1 MTRLITLLCLLLSGT
16 ITLHAQT
23 VGTPTPLSLSGGLE
37 TLSLDF
43 TNNDY
48 ELILYAGQ
56 TDAADTT
63 VTYAYTVSSGST
75 LGFSTPPPH
84 ILPVSHRDH
93 FEHVLRQKERA
104 FAKRIQQTGWVPAAP
119 KISQHQQ
126 VGGTRT
132 FTFGKFGGVT
142 TDQTVTATLI
152 AENSRAMAYLDNALP
167 TSAKN
172 VSTVQIETMLN
183 EFSNSTF
190 DIITNMYG
198 APSDIDNDNKVIF
211 LFTHLVDQVGGV
223 AGFYSSGS
231 LFAKDRGGDGN
242 LADMMFISPTRE
254 VASYK
259 SLLAH
264 EFQHLINFNQHVLV
278 ANGDAEETWLNEGL
292 SHVAE
297 DLVDGHIDG
306 GNTDLVSDFMSAPN
320 RYALTGDAS
329 LNSGIRGAAYL
340 FVRGLMESFGSDVPG
355 RLVKTN
361 KVNIANVENISG
373 QSFDDVYRTF
383 TSRLFLSGN
392 NLNTDAT
399 LNYSFQFFTEPQTN
413 QRSLPVPTEQKID
426 AQTTS
431 VTGTVRPAASTF
443 IRLTGTGTQ
452 TIQIQTDLS
461 GNFHGT
467 YIALPK
473 NFVPALS
480 LSVNFFQN
488 ITLDAPFSAVYTTG
502 QNVTFSGSVSD
513 PSITQILLTYEPRD
527 PSQEEIRFSIDVS
540 GGRFNQSVIFA
551 PSQAGEYTLAV
562 FAGQQGAQL
571 PQVGRFPGAIV
582 TAGEGQ
588 VSLPTDFFNGVTL
601 STALPGQYQAGQ
613 GASLV
618 GQTTDSTIEV
628 LLLVFTSKSDGSTI
642 RIQTTV
648 SNGAFRKGFIFTP
661 EQAGTYDLDLFG
673 GPAGGSVPHL
683 GGFSPIIVTSTG
695 NEATNLP
702 VDIFD
707 NVVLSSPLNTTFIA
721 GQTRQVSGT
730 VSDASI
736 TQVAISFAP
745 SSGGSAIDNFINV
758 NNGQFT
764 SDISFTSTQAGQYEM
779 ILFGG
784 PAGQSLASLGRF
796 TPINVVSARPAIT
809 LAATSLTWSDV
820 SSGENQSQS
829 LSMTNTGSETL
840 TITGFVTEAPFSVSP
855 STLSI
860 APGETGTA
868 SVIFA
873 PTSGGTHSGT
883 LQVLSNDP
891 DRGTQLVSLS
901 GTAIAVPQPTIALR
915 QSTLTWSNV
924 TVGQTQVQT
933 LTFVNTGDT
942 SLTVTASINN
952 DAFTLST
959 TTFSVAVNDS
969 TDLTVTFSPTAAGD
983 VTGIV
988 TLTTNDKNNPSLQIT
1003 LAGTAT
1009 EETPTQPAFT
1019 VSLDLDSA
1027 AENQNLST
1035 LTTTENKSLSIQ
1047 IWGDG
1052 IQGAVGFGAR
1062 FEYDATQITF
1072 DKFEVGSALSG
1083 GTSPGDELGEGSVV
1097 VSAAILGGTIDTT
1110 AGLLGTV
1117 HFQTNTGFSG
1127 TDIQFKSIQL
1137 SRNGIFE
1144 TVESNTSLQLALGA
1158 TAPTPDFNGD
1168 GNVGFADFL
1177 AFAGAFGST
1186 SSSPNFDSKF
1196 DLSGD
1201 GSVGFPDFLIFAA
1214 AFGKPA

>member
-1 MTRLITLLCLLLSGT
+1 
-16 ITLHAQT
+16 
-23 VGTPTPLSLSGGLE
+23 
-37 TLSLDF
+37 
-43 TNNDY
+43 
-48 ELILYAGQ
+48 
-56 TDAADTT
+56 
-63 VTYAYTVSSGST
+63 
-75 LGFSTPPPH
+75 
-84 ILPVSHRDH
+84 
-93 FEHVLRQKERA
+93 
-104 FAKRIQQTGWVPAAP
+104 PA
-119 KISQHQQ
+119 
-126 VGGTRT
+126 
-132 FTFGKFGGVT
+132 
-142 TDQTVTATLI
+142 
-152 AENSRAMAYLDNALP
+152 
-167 TSAKN
+167 SAKN
-172 VSTVQIETMLN
+172 ISTAQIETMLN
-183 EFSNSTF
+183 EFNTSTF
-190 DIITNMYG
+190 DIIANMYG
-198 APSDIDNDNKVIF
+198 APSDIDQDNKVIF

-231 LFAKDRGGDGN
+231 LFSKDRGGDGN
-242 LADMMFISPTRE
+242 IADMMFISPTRE
-254 VASYK
+254 SASYK

-264 EFQHLINFNQHVLV
+264 EFQHLVNFNQHVLV

-361 KVNIANVENISG
+361 KVNIANVENLSG
-373 QSFDDVYRTF
+373 QSFDDAYRTF

-392 NLNTDAT
+392 NLNTQAA
-399 LNYSFQFFTEPQTN
+399 LNYSFKYFTEPQTN

-431 VTGTVRPAASTF
+431 VSGTVRPAASTF
-443 IRLTGTGTQ
+443 IRLTGTGSQ
-452 TIQIQTDLS
+452 NIQIQTDLS
-461 GNFHGT
+461 GNFYGT

-473 NFVPALS
+473 SFVPALS

-488 ITLDAPFSAVYTTG
+488 LTLDAPFSAVYTTG
-502 QNVTFSGSVSD
+502 QNVTFSGSVND

-527 PSQEEIRFSIDVS
+527 PSGEEIRFSVGVS

-562 FAGQQGAQL
+562 FAGQQGGLL
-571 PQVGRFPGAIV
+571 PQVGRFPSAIV
-582 TAGEGQ
+582 SAGDGK
-588 VSLPTDFFNGVTL
+588 VSLPTDFFSGVTL

-613 GASLV
+613 GASLI

-628 LLLVFTSKSDGSTI
+628 LLLVFTSKTDGSTI
-642 RIQTTV
+642 RIQTSV

-683 GGFSPIIVTSTG
+683 GGFSPIVVTSTG
-695 NEATNLP
+695 SEDINLP

-707 NVVLSSPLNTTFIA
+707 NVVLSSPFNTTFIA
-721 GQTRQVSGT
+721 GQTRHVSGT

-745 SSGGSAIDNFINV
+745 TAGGSAIDNFINV
-758 NNGQFT
+758 NKGQFG
-764 SDISFTSTQAGQYEM
+764 SEVSFTGTQSGQYEM

-784 PAGQSLASLGRF
+784 QAGQSLPLLGRF

-809 LAATSLTWSDV
+809 LPTTSLAWSDV
-820 SSGENQSQS
+820 SEGETQTQA
-829 LSMTNTGSETL
+829 LSIINSGSETL
-840 TITGFVTEAPFSVSP
+840 NITGFVTEAPFSTSAN
-855 STLSI
+855 TLSI
-860 APGETGTA
+860 APGETGTTV
-868 SVIFA
+868 VIFS
-873 PTSGGTHSGT
+873 PTSGGTHTGT
-883 LQVLSNDP
+883 LQILSNDP
-891 DRGTQLVSLS
+891 DRGTQLLSLS
-901 GTAIAVPQPTIALR
+901 GTAITVLRPIITLR
-915 QSTLTWSNV
+915 QNALTWPTV
-924 TVGQTQVQT
+924 TIGQTQDQT
-933 LTFVNTGDT
+933 LTFVNTGEAN
-942 SLTVTASINN
+942 LTVTAAADNA
-952 DAFTLST
+952 AFTLTST
-959 TTFSVAVNDS
+959 TFTIAPKDS
-969 TDLTVTFSPTAAGD
+969 SSITVTFTPTAAGD
-983 VTGIV
+983 ITGTI
-988 TLTTNDKNNPSLQIT
+988 TLATNDKDNSSVQVT
-1003 LAGTAT
+1003 MTGTGGEA
-1009 EETPTQPAFT
+1009 TPTQPAFT

-1027 AENQNLST
+1027 AQNQNLST

-1052 IQGAVGFGAR
+1052 IQSAVGFGAR

-1072 DKFEVGSALSG
+1072 DKFEVGTALPG
-1083 GTSPGDELGEGSVV
+1083 GTSPGDELGEGFVV

-1110 AGLLGTV
+1110 AGLLGTLY
-1117 HFQTNTGFSG
+1117 FQTNAGFSG

-1137 SRNGIFE
+1137 SRNNIFE
-1144 TVESNTSLQLALGA
+1144 TLENNTSLQLALGT

-1177 AFAGAFGST
+1177 AFAGAFGSD
-1186 SSSPNFDSKF
+1186 SSSPNFDTMF